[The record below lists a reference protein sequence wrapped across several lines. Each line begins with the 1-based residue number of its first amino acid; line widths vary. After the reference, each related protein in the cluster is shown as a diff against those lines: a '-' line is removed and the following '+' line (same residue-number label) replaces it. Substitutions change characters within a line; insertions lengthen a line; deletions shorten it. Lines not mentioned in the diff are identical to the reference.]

1 MDHAAVIEIVDR
13 DGHCREVHK
22 VRAWPLR
29 IGRSPDADLVLS
41 DPHLAGTHALLH
53 WDRGEPAAGRI
64 DERIDE
70 RADERVDERR
80 DELAS
85 PAAGGPVLELLPSQ
99 NGGWL
104 DGRRLVA
111 GSRAAWPS
119 SALLQ
124 IGSTRLR
131 LRTALDPL
139 PAEKPLNRADEPV
152 KRDTRPSWALP
163 ALLLVW
169 VLMLWGGGWATDDG
183 SATWVATVSGLL
195 KPIAG
200 ILMWAALWALIT
212 QLFRHWFACGAH
224 LWRALIAGVALVLLG
239 LLLPLLA
246 YAFNLPR
253 LAAVEQVAMSVG
265 GAALLWWHATVV
277 WPRASRR
284 VAVGMGAMCVVGLV
298 LTIGARTEQ
307 QYWLGPSYMATLAP
321 PALRVASPQPI
332 ESFIAGMDKLEAPLL
347 KQAEK
352 RNEQAGGSG
361 DNEE

>member
-70 RADERVDERR
+70 RADE
-80 DELAS
+80 
-85 PAAGGPVLELLPSQ
+85 
-99 NGGWL
+99 
-104 DGRRLVA
+104 
-111 GSRAAWPS
+111 
-119 SALLQ
+119 
-124 IGSTRLR
+124 
-131 LRTALDPL
+131 
-139 PAEKPLNRADEPV
+139 PV

-200 ILMWAALWALIT
+200 ILMWAALW
-212 QLFRHWFACGAH
+212 
-224 LWRALIAGVALVLLG
+224 ALIAGVALVLLG